1 MKSKL
6 INDNGLKTYAL
17 IFDEDD
23 EVTQG
28 IKNFT
33 LEKNLTGASFS
44 GIGAFKKLTMGYFD
58 IDKKDYIK
66 NEIDEQVEV
75 VSLIGNISRYKN
87 KPKVHIHLAVGKRNG
102 NALGGHL
109 LKGIV
114 RPTLEIIL
122 NESPAYLQ
130 REFKEEYNLSL
141 INLDKG

>member
-23 EVTQG
+23 EVTKG
-28 IKNFT
+28 IKNFA

>member
-1 MKSKL
+1 MNSKL

-17 IFDEDD
+17 IFEEDD
-23 EVTQG
+23 EVLNG
-28 IKNFT
+28 
-33 LEKNLTGASFS
+33 LEKFAEENEITGSS
-44 GIGAFKKLTMGYFD
+44 LYGIGAFKKLTLGYFD
-58 IDKKDYIK
+58 IEKKDYIN
-66 NEIDEQVEV
+66 NEVDEQVEV
-75 VSLIGNISRYKN
+75 VSLIGNISRHKG

-130 REFKEEYNLSL
+130 REYKEEYKLSL